1 MRSAFEDEE
10 LEPVKSRRDTE
21 LTLGSGAL
29 LTILLGLVVL
39 CVACFGLGY
48 VVGHRSASPAAALPV
63 PSQPLQAGN
72 GIAKPPATAQPDQA
86 QSPDAEEAAQPQ
98 SGSPPPA
105 NDASAAQ
112 AVPAADAA
120 QPSVHPVLPSASAA
134 ASGQPVQGTPAP
146 ALQPAGA
153 QASAAPAGSFAVQI
167 AAVSNVED
175 AQVLADALRKRGYAV
190 TARRDPTDNL
200 IHVRIGPF
208 ASLAEANTWKMKLL
222 NDGYNAVV
230 QQ

>member
-1 MRSAFEDEE
+1 
-10 LEPVKSRRDTE
+10 
-21 LTLGSGAL
+21 
-29 LTILLGLVVL
+29 
-39 CVACFGLGY
+39 
-48 VVGHRSASPAAALPV
+48 
-63 PSQPLQAGN
+63 
-72 GIAKPPATAQPDQA
+72 
-86 QSPDAEEAAQPQ
+86 
-98 SGSPPPA
+98 
-105 NDASAAQ
+105 
-112 AVPAADAA
+112 
-120 QPSVHPVLPSASAA
+120 
-134 ASGQPVQGTPAP
+134 VQGTPAP

-153 QASAAPAGSFAVQI
+153 QAFAAPAGSFAVQI